1 MSSVLF
7 RCSQA
12 GPVAKRVGLL
22 VVGLL
27 LVLGL
32 AAYDPALQ
40 AVSSAK
46 WGTSAT
52 RLEDIKSSQST
63 VLDLHASEVYPGH
76 GTGGSLKLRGL
87 GSRLSRCI
95 GPILHHHNSRK
106 VTSIWAAMGT
116 GLPSFCPGRNL
127 HFLSALTAS

>member
-7 RCSQA
+7 RRSQA

-22 VVGLL
+22 VVSLL
-27 LVLGL
+27 LV
-32 AAYDPALQ
+32 LQ
-40 AVSSAK
+40 AVSSAQ
-46 WGTSAT
+46 GDTSAM